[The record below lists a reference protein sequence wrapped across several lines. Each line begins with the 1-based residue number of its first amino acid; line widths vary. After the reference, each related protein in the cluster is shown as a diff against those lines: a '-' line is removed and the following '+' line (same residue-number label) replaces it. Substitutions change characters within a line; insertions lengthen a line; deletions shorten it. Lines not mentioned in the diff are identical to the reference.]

1 MVILV
6 RVLIYIIFFSL
17 SYQSFASESIY
28 AKSYRFGSERR
39 SGDGKP
45 FIYPSSNLPEY
56 DVSAK
61 NLEQDI
67 NVKLFVK
74 QLSDSVLATL
84 VFHNN
89 SVQSYFIPKLYY
101 PMQLEDGK
109 GRTRDALCGEKFI
122 VTSKNIRLDYLSG
135 SCPFDFS
142 PKISDWIEI
151 QPTQSI
157 SIEINLSD
165 MYAFL
170 PNDNSYAIKTF
181 DYKIVNRNWFV
192 LQNIN
197 EIFLSL
203 TEKKVECMFDIESNS
218 DGMCERNYSEGEMY
232 SFLINSISV
241 DNNDSAYVSSGE
253 VRVHIDG
260 HTVRSPY

>member
-1 MVILV
+1 M
-6 RVLIYIIFFSL
+6 

-39 SGDGKP
+39 SSDGKP
-45 FIYPSSNLPEY
+45 IIYPASNLPEY
-56 DVSAK
+56 EVSAK
-61 NLEQDI
+61 DLEQDI
-67 NVKLFVK
+67 NVKLLVK
-74 QLSDSVLATL
+74 KLSDSVLATI

-89 SVQSYFIPKLYY
+89 SAQSYFIPKLYY

-122 VTSKNIRLDYLSG
+122 VTSKNIGLDYLSG

-170 PNDNSYAIKTF
+170 PNNNSYAIKPF

-197 EIFLSL
+197 ETFLSL

-218 DGMCERNYSEGEMY
+218 DGMCERNNSEGEID
-232 SFLINSISV
+232 SFVRSLVNV
-241 DNNDSAYVSSGE
+241 DNNDIVYVNSGE
-253 VRVHIDG
+253 VWVQIDG
-260 HTVRSPY
+260 QTVRSSY